1 MKMSKKIEPGEAPST
16 EGKIGTNP
24 NEASCESLGGHKI
37 LLAYYSRTGNTRVVA
52 EAISKKLGCDL
63 EEITEPKNRSGLM
76 GYMSA
81 GSDAQKAII
90 TMINPMK
97 RNVKDYDLVIV
108 GTPIWAWNISAPIRS
123 YLTANRGK
131 FHQLAFYI
139 TLDGKPGETV
149 RNMETVTGK
158 APLASELFY
167 SSEIKKNSYQEKVD
181 RFSKQI
187 ISATQGSSE
196 VVEAVISVPPTR

>member
-24 NEASCESLGGHKI
+24 NEASYETLGGHKI
-37 LLAYYSRTGNTRVVA
+37 LLVYYSRTGNTRLIA

-63 EEITEPKNRSGLM
+63 EEITEPKNRNGLM

-81 GSDAQKAII
+81 GSDAQKEII
-90 TMINPMK
+90 TAINPTK
-97 RNVKDYDLVIV
+97 QDVEDYDLVIV

-131 FHQLAFYI
+131 FPNVAFYI
-139 TLDGKPGETV
+139 TLDGRPGETL
-149 RNMETVTGK
+149 RNMENVAGK
-158 APLASELFY
+158 APIASELFY
-167 SSEIKKNSYQEKVD
+167 SSEIKKKIYQENVE
-181 RFSKQI
+181 RFIKKI
-187 ISATQGSSE
+187 ISATQGSLEE
-196 VVEAVISVPPTR
+196 VETVIAVPL

>member
-1 MKMSKKIEPGEAPST
+1 MSKKIESGEMSST

-24 NEASCESLGGHKI
+24 NEASYETLWGHKI

-52 EAISKKLGCDL
+52 EAISEKLGCDL
-63 EEITEPKNRSGLM
+63 EEITEPKNRNGLM

-90 TMINPMK
+90 TAINPTK
-97 RNVKDYDLVIV
+97 QNVEEYDLVIV

-123 YLTANRGK
+123 YLAANIGK
-131 FHQLAFYI
+131 FPQIAFYI
-139 TLDGKPGETV
+139 TLDGRPGETL
-149 RNMETVTGK
+149 RNMETVAGK

-187 ISATQGSSE
+187 ISATQGSFE
-196 VVEAVISVPPTR
+196 VVEAAISIPPTR

>member
-1 MKMSKKIEPGEAPST
+1 MSKRIESGEAPST
-16 EGKIGTNP
+16 EGKIGTNS

-90 TMINPMK
+90 TALNPTK
-97 RNVKDYDLVIV
+97 RNVKDYELVIV

-123 YLTANRGK
+123 YLTATRGK

-139 TLDGKPGETV
+139 TLDGRPGETL
-149 RNMETVTGK
+149 RNMENVAGK

-167 SSEIKKNSYQEKVD
+167 SSEIKKKVFQEKVE
-181 RFSKQI
+181 RFSNQI
-187 ISATQGSSE
+187 ILATRGSLE
-196 VVEAVISVPPTR
+196 DGETVMTVPCEMS

>member
-1 MKMSKKIEPGEAPST
+1 MSKKIESGEMSST

-24 NEASCESLGGHKI
+24 NEASYETLGGHKI

-52 EAISKKLGCDL
+52 EAISKKLSCNL
-63 EEITEPKNRSGLM
+63 EEITEPKNRNGLM

-90 TMINPMK
+90 TGINPTK
-97 RNVKDYDLVIV
+97 QNVEDYDLVIV
-108 GTPIWAWNISAPIRS
+108 GTPIWAWNMSAPIRS
-123 YLTANRGK
+123 YLTANRGN
-131 FHQLAFYI
+131 FPQVAFYI
-139 TLDGKPGETV
+139 TLDGRPGETL
-149 RNMETVTGK
+149 RNMEKVAGK

-167 SSEIKKNSYQEKVD
+167 SSEIKKNNYQEKVE

-187 ISATQGSSE
+187 ISATQGSLE
-196 VVEAVISVPPTR
+196 DVETVITVPPTS